1 MASWL
6 RHGALTVPANTVA
19 QQAAESYAEHG
30 SPWHSATALTSA
42 VAYDNVIEEPGMPAG
57 RTPRSGVFTTAALS
71 IFLSTASLFADPR
84 TVFLVDPAATFSRRR
99 STRRRI
105 SFAEAREIALDA
117 IERERTRFADAA
129 EREGLYFTNLF
140 AWKSE

>member
-1 MASWL
+1 MANWQ

-19 QQAAESYAEHG
+19 QQAAESYSERG

-42 VAYDNVIEEPGMPAG
+42 VAYDNVVEEPGMPAG
-57 RTPRSGVFTTAALS
+57 RPTRSGVFATTALS

-84 TVFLVDPAATFSRRR
+84 TVLLVDPAATFARRR

-105 SFAEAREIALDA
+105 SLVEAREIALDA
-117 IERERTRFADAA
+117 VKRERTRFADAA
-129 EREGLYFTNLF
+129 ELEGLYFTTLF
-140 AWKSE
+140 GWKPE